1 MLKLPNAIACCALI
15 LLTACDFSDDHHGS
29 SPERAYF
36 HLRVDFPS
44 NQISPAFIDP
54 RAEAMIIELYPWPHA
69 PYESI
74 ITDTEQ
80 INLFQTCLAELSDSQ
95 NCSLKPGDLLAS
107 VQLTTHQNNWS
118 IDLDT
123 GTYLLQVQQLAEAN
137 NPSSRFSVTTS
148 LLNLAA
154 GQNNVV
160 INLTAGRWQ
169 FATPIELQLLGQG
182 RPFDLLTEYFPG
194 AESNRPGLSSYTS
207 WTSELTWILDSRSE
221 YAESHPP
228 TTAAV
233 ALGLAID
240 DVNFSFNP
248 VKLHAL
254 HLTGEQGLQGW
265 QQLVMGTQ
273 SEDELS
279 LYYGSNTGESLP
291 ANLLTWRLNTPS
303 AITFETQQNGT
314 PFYFHHHW
322 QRIEE
327 FEGPFHGQMGVRSPS
342 QLRQAYTQGLNQTHL
357 SLGELVVQK
366 TPNSE
371 SRGYQAGIFF
381 LTPETLGSLSLRALA
396 GDSGE
401 IITADGGYV
410 FQQQDEEDLGSGISR
425 LNLDVRLEELFI
437 DPEFPPGQPPLT
449 QMINAN
455 TIHGTLVEFVHFRD
469 SEADPLSEYLGVA
482 FPSFATL
489 APDHTGTERD
499 SIQQRVLRHLS
510 GQARPGEIVAASQMS
525 SSGCYTYYDRRI
537 RIEQN
542 YGINPDTQR
551 WEADGSE
558 QIDETHIS
566 SLPPDAYETE
576 AGRVCLHP
584 FTLTATPLSSPIG
597 MIQPLATDIAPITQD
612 TAAQLAFE
620 VIDVNGDNLKTF
632 HTLAELILFVMEE
645 DICSSGQTVMESL
658 GSQELLRRIQF
669 NACILKPD
677 FGGPWSNNQLDGE
690 IRVRAA
696 AWPSNPEPE
705 PVLMRIESLDL
716 TQTAPDNAR
725 TQLQGRFEATHQAGE
740 PTLSYL
746 SGAYFSMRLL
756 NAQQPMWQSWQH
768 FHWDL
773 SETVTMGSLHP
784 RRPRYYLG
792 RNQPLAEHGGAFAV
806 TTLAPF
812 MGNEPAP
819 FRPESG
825 QVSVEGAEKT
835 WMEVTLSSGDI
846 IQIQGHLITE
856 NGLQN
861 CQLSSDWDALNSQFD
876 ANPPALSW
884 SCNPL

>member
-1 MLKLPNAIACCALI
+1 MIRQCFLFSFFILI
-15 LLTACDFSDDHHGS
+15 SGCSSDSDVRVGADS
-29 SPERAYF
+29 GRAQLSLSIQFPEPEISAAY
-36 HLRVDFPS
+36 
-44 NQISPAFIDP
+44 IDP
-54 RAEAMIIELYPWPHA
+54 RTQGLQVEIFNWPFPEGIESQPQQL
-69 PYESI
+69 ESFLACF
-74 ITDTEQ
+74 EQ
-80 INLFQTCLAELSDSQ
+80 AQDSLMCDLSPTQLATPPTLLFASRP
-95 NCSLKPGDLLAS
+95 SLDVTLPAGR
-107 VQLTTHQNNWS
+107 
-118 IDLDT
+118 
-123 GTYLLQVQQLAEAN
+123 YLL
-137 NPSSRFSVTTS
+137 SVTQLREAQRPESHFASGTS

-182 RPFDLLTEYFPG
+182 QPFDQLTEYFPG
-194 AESNRPGLSSYTS
+194 AESNRPGLNGYTS
-207 WTSELTWILDSRSE
+207 WINELTWILDSRSE
-221 YAESHPP
+221 YADSHPP

-279 LYYGSNTGESLP
+279 LYYGSNAGESLP
-291 ANLLTWRLNTPS
+291 ANLLAWRLNTPS

-357 SLGELVVQK
+357 SLGELVLQK
-366 TPNSE
+366 TPDSE
-371 SRGYQAGIFF
+371 SREYQAGIFF

-396 GDSGE
+396 SDSGE

-410 FQQQDEEDLGSGISR
+410 FQQQDEQDLGSGISR

-469 SEADPLSEYLGVA
+469 SDANPLSEYLGVA

-489 APDHTGTERD
+489 APDHTETERD

-566 SLPPDAYETE
+566 SLPSDAYETE

-584 FTLTATPLSSPIG
+584 FTLTATPLGSPVG

-632 HTLAELILFVMEE
+632 HTLAELILLVMEE

-669 NACILKPD
+669 NACILDSD
-677 FGGPWSNNQLDGE
+677 FGGPWSNKQLDGE

-696 AWPSNPEPE
+696 EWPSNPE

-725 TQLQGRFEATHQAGE
+725 TQLQGRFEATHRAGE
-740 PTLSYL
+740 PTLGYL

-773 SETVTMGSLHP
+773 SETMQIGSSHP
-784 RRPRYYLG
+784 RQPRYYLG
-792 RNQPLAEHGGAFAV
+792 RNQPLSERGGAFAV

-819 FRPESG
+819 FRPESA

-846 IQIQGHLITE
+846 IEIQGHLITE
-856 NGLQN
+856 NGLQS